1 MKTLIKTALCAIMMV
16 MCSTAVMAQ
25 SSNNK
30 QQRISREE
38 LVQKQ
43 AGYISA
49 QLALDDAVS
58 KKFIATYTDYQKE
71 VWAIG
76 ARLQH
81 RRQQN
86 LSDAEAEQ
94 TIKQRMERSEKII
107 ALRKKYY
114 NKYSQ
119 FLTQKQIQRV
129 YELERQNRNRLAHKK
144 SGIHRQHSK
153 R

>member
-119 FLTQKQIQRV
+119 FLTQKQIQ
-129 YELERQNRNRLAHKK
+129 
-144 SGIHRQHSK
+144 
-153 R
+153 